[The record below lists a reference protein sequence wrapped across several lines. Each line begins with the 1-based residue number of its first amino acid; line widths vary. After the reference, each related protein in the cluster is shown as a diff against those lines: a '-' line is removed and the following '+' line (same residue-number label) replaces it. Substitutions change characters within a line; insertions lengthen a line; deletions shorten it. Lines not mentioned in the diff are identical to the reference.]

1 MGKNRHMGRLE
12 LDPKILA
19 FYRDR
24 YEEDARLTRTPH
36 GQLEFA
42 RTQQLLRRHLPAPP
56 AAIADIGGGTGAHAR
71 WLAADGYSVHLVDP
85 VPEHVER
92 AGRMAGITATVG
104 DARAL
109 DLFDAS
115 TDSTLLLG
123 PLYHLI
129 DPLER
134 AQALK
139 EAVRVTRPGGLVV
152 AAAISRYCGL
162 LELAA
167 LGELDERTEDEA
179 VEIMVTGVHQDNLDG
194 FTSAYFHRPEEL
206 AAEMGASGL
215 ADITIYG
222 VEGPTVGAL
231 DAAGADETERLLPA
245 AMRCAELLETDVALI
260 NASSHFLGI
269 GWRR

>member
-1 MGKNRHMGRLE
+1 M
-12 LDPKILA
+12 
-19 FYRDR
+19 
-24 YEEDARLTRTPH
+24 AR
-36 GQLEFA
+36 
-42 RTQQLLRRHLPAPP
+42 
-56 AAIADIGGGTGAHAR
+56 
-71 WLAADGYSVHLVDP
+71 
-85 VPEHVER
+85 
-92 AGRMAGITATVG
+92 ITATVG